1 MTIQNVVKGLGLA
14 ILCVAISGCV
24 SPYAYYGDEGCGP
37 LSLSGRNTDCG
48 AAPVGTCDA
57 EPCGPTCGYP
67 AVGKLRDMVTCNA
80 GCGRMYWGEWAYD
93 PPDECDPCNDRGDW
107 VGPRGCPPCGWLNV
121 WSLLCGARFHSPCGS
136 PTCTDCAGTTE
147 AGSGSDA
154 LPGEMLDGQWTEAV
168 ESFETVPSGP
178 AVPRDYPAEGAK
190 KPASTRDPN
199 SRVVRRNGSSVVH

>member
-147 AGSGSDA
+147 AGSGSRLCRA
-154 LPGEMLDGQWTEAV
+154 GRPCRGTTPLRVPRNRPARGTRTV
-168 ESFETVPSGP
+168 ESFD
-178 AVPRDYPAEGAK
+178 AMDHR
-190 KPASTRDPN
+190 
-199 SRVVRRNGSSVVH
+199 